1 MKRIY
6 TFETQIQVVAFS
18 NFSVVSIST
27 EFSELCVK
35 PYGRYCGTGEIN
47 MIIFS
52 WMNYNLAKTCTYAPT
67 L

>member
-1 MKRIY
+1 MVRIY

-35 PYGRYCGTGEIN
+35 LYGVYYRTGEIN
-47 MIIFS
+47 MIVFS
-52 WMNYNLAKTCTYAPT
+52 
-67 L
+67 